1 MNSKQTLKLW
11 FLFMPGCGFQ
21 GGLCLKDAQLLWLE
35 ASAEAGKVTGLRY
48 HGENEM
54 HATPQ
59 PRLHPNPCQDADDG
73 ISGGDEVN
81 ITHHHP
87 ANPRSAWPTDSVSL
101 RCKKGGGTSHRNSQ
115 CRLWEKQSGCGIY
128 PWMPLGFW
136 STFWKQ
142 GHRILSS

>member
-1 MNSKQTLKLW
+1 
-11 FLFMPGCGFQ
+11 MPGCGFQ

-35 ASAEAGKVTGLRY
+35 ASAEAGKVTGLRH

-87 ANPRSAWPTDSVSL
+87 ANPISA
-101 RCKKGGGTSHRNSQ
+101 
-115 CRLWEKQSGCGIY
+115 
-128 PWMPLGFW
+128 
-136 STFWKQ
+136 
-142 GHRILSS
+142 